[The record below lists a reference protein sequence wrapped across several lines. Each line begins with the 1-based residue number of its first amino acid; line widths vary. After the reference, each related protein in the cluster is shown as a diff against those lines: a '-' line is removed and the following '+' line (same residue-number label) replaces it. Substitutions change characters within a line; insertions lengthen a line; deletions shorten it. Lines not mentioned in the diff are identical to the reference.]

1 MMDLKKRLGQ
11 IVCGLVSVSLSVSL
25 CAPVAFA
32 AEPDGSNEPIESEG
46 AASSAGDGGS
56 ALDQAADGFGGGL
69 TEDDGSEP
77 GSAPQGDSLDS
88 DSSGNGVLPS
98 DGQESGEEADGQG
111 VPAYIA
117 PDGAYGADAN
127 QIEEALA
134 QLPPQISTFSAAS
147 PNAKVVSFAGATR
160 IETAV
165 MQAKYAFPD
174 GAKGAVIVSSN
185 AWPDALAA
193 TSLAGAL
200 DYPILYTEIN
210 YVPDSVTA
218 CLKDLGVSHIIVIG
232 DDAVVAK
239 GAWNDLKGVT
249 SSVERISGSDR
260 FKTQTAIF
268 DYGKK
273 HDLWSNDWVIV
284 ASGEN
289 FPDALAISP
298 FAAAK
303 AAPIFLTDASK
314 SLKAEQKKVIEQNA
328 GSMFGTVVV
337 IGDGNVVSSATESYM
352 KGKSITGKSVRL
364 QGADRYKTCAS
375 VVSWLTS
382 EQGFSWDKAALASGE
397 APFDALVGGVVQGKA
412 DSVIVLT
419 GYSVGEPVKKLV
431 SNGSKVTTELRV
443 FGSSRAIPR
452 NVQDSV
458 FKSLGLMPGSAS
470 SESAGISLNA
480 MADLE
485 FSSASNQSYG
495 HYSRSEILE
504 YLDPDNFGYGES
516 GYYQF
521 AVLNKGYSGAVTAD
535 QINAFIDSTSSG
547 RSGSLKGMGDAFI
560 AAARTYNVNE
570 VYLLAHAILES
581 GWGTSALATGS
592 VSGYKGYY
600 NFYGI
605 GAWDIDPNNGGA
617 ALAKSEGWN
626 TPEKA
631 IKGAAKWIANQYL
644 NNGYNQNTLYKMR
657 WNYTQAAG
665 EGTVW
670 KQYASDRLWA
680 NSIAR
685 LMDEFYDYNGI
696 GIGDSGLT
704 FLVPAYE

>member
-1 MMDLKKRLGQ
+1 MVDMRKKLGQ
-11 IVCGLVSVSLSVSL
+11 FVCGLVSISLSVSL

-32 AEPDGSNEPIESEG
+32 TESDGSNESIESEG
-46 AASSAGDGGS
+46 GNSSEDNVGSVQGQATDGLDDGS
-56 ALDQAADGFGGGL
+56 M
-69 TEDDGSEP
+69 EDDGLS
-77 GSAPQGDSLDS
+77 QGDSLDL
-88 DSSGNGVLPS
+88 DSSADGALSS
-98 DGQESGEEADGQG
+98 DGQELGEDASDQD

-117 PDGAYGADAN
+117 PDGAYGADSE
-127 QIEEALA
+127 QIEEVLS
-134 QLPPQISTFSAAS
+134 QLPPQVSTYSAAS

-174 GAKGAVIVSSN
+174 GAKGAVIVSTN

-239 GAWNDLKGVT
+239 GAWDDLKDVT
-249 SSVERISGSDR
+249 SSIERISGSDR

-273 HDLWSNDWVIV
+273 HDLWSKDWVIV

-314 SLKAEQKKVIEQNA
+314 SLKAEQKKIIEQNA

-352 KGKSITGKSVRL
+352 KGKSITGESIRL

-412 DSVIVLT
+412 NSVIVLT
-419 GYSVGEPVKKLV
+419 GYSAGEPVKKLV
-431 SNGSKVTTELRV
+431 DNGSKVTTELRV
-443 FGSSRAIPR
+443 FGSSHAVPR
-452 NVQDSV
+452 SVQDSV

-470 SESAGISLNA
+470 SESAGISLNS

-485 FSSASNQSYG
+485 VNSASNQSYG

-535 QINAFIDSTSSG
+535 QIDAFIDSTSSG

-570 VYLLAHAILES
+570 VYLLSHAILES

-592 VSGYKGYY
+592 VAGYKGYY

-631 IKGAAKWIANQYL
+631 IKGAAKWISNQYL
-644 NNGYNQNTLYKMR
+644 NNSYCQNTLYKMR
-657 WNYTQAAG
+657 WNYAQAAS

-696 GIGDSGLT
+696 EIGDTGLT